1 MSRSRN
7 NALEFSSA
15 GSEILRGAA
24 SASGNFGAIQFLID
38 STLSGTLTA
47 TNISSTDT
55 AKLVTQGSFGAGTI
69 IYGDFT
75 AVAISSGCVALHK
88 V

>member
-1 MSRSRN
+1 MASSRN

-15 GSEILRGAA
+15 GSKILRGAA
-24 SASGNFGAIQFLID
+24 SDTGRFGAIQFLSD

-47 TNISSTDT
+47 TNVDGT
-55 AKLVTQGSFGAGTI
+55 ADLLTVGTFGAGTI
-69 IYGDFT
+69 IYGNFT
-75 AVAISSGCVALHK
+75 TVQISSGCVALHK

>member
-1 MSRSRN
+1 MASSRN

-15 GSEILRGAA
+15 GSKILRGAA
-24 SASGNFGAIQFLID
+24 SSSGKFGAIQFLVE

-47 TNISSTDT
+47 TNVDSTAD
-55 AKLVTQGSFGAGTI
+55 LLTQGTFSAGTI
-69 IYGDFT
+69 IYGNFT
-75 AVAISSGCVALHK
+75 TVQISSGCVALHK